1 MSDNKGL
8 QVIEQGSGAVEIAG
22 TTYTSP
28 AAAYLAGLS
37 ATGRRT
43 MQGTLDKVAR
53 LMGFADLWVTPWASL
68 RYEHVQAIR
77 TKLIEDGSK
86 PATVNKTLSAIRGVL
101 KAAWQMGHID
111 ADAYQRVAAVKS
123 VTGSTLPAGRGLGS
137 GELVAMMRVCQED
150 KTNAGRRDAA
160 IIALGYAAGLRRAEL
175 AGLELGSI
183 QEDDGETITLRIMGK
198 RNKERLVYLDNGAA
212 LALRAWLRV
221 RGDDAGPLFYSG
233 RRGGHIEQGSGMTA
247 QAIRDVVDKRAEQ
260 AGIPHVSPH
269 DLRRSFV
276 SDLLD
281 CGVDIATVASMAGH
295 ASVQTTARY
304 DRRGEAAKK
313 RAARSLHVPY
323 NSGK

>member
-1 MSDNKGL
+1 MDQETSL
-8 QVIEQGSGAVEIAG
+8 VTVEQGSGAVEIAG

-28 AAAYLAGLS
+28 AAVYLAGLS
-37 ATGRRT
+37 KSGRRT

-53 LMGFADLWVTPWASL
+53 LLGYADLWVMPWTEL

-77 TKLIEDGSK
+77 TKLQEDGSK
-86 PATVNKTLSAIRGVL
+86 AATVNKTLSAIRGVMR
-101 KAAWQMGHID
+101 AAWQMGQID
-111 ADAYQRVAAVKS
+111 AETYHRAAAVKS

-137 GELVAMMRVCQED
+137 GEIAALMRVCQQD
-150 KTNAGRRDAA
+150 KTHTGRRDAA

-175 AGLELGSI
+175 ASLALDSI
-183 QEDDGETITLRIMGK
+183 QDEDGETITLRIMGK

-221 RGDDAGPLFYSG
+221 RGDDAGPLFFSG

-247 QAIRDVVDKRAEQ
+247 QAIRDVVDKRAAQ
-260 AGIPHVSPH
+260 AGIEHVSPH

-281 CGVDIATVASMAGH
+281 SGVDIATVAAMAGH
-295 ASVQTTARY
+295 ANIQTTARY
-304 DRRGEAAKK
+304 DRRGEQAKK

-323 NSGK
+323 SNGR